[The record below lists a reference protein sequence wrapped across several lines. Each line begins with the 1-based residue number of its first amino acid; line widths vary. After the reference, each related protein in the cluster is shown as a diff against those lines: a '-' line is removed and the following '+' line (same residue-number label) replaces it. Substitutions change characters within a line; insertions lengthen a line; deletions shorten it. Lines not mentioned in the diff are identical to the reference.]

1 MAKMS
6 PIMLVAILGILFV
19 LIVAAVNVLGNIFG

>member
-1 MAKMS
+1 MANLS

-19 LIVAAVNVLGNIFG
+19 LIVAAVNVIGNIAA